1 MLRDRL
7 ETLSGLLKSGA
18 RKENRKHFIILVV
31 LVFSGLIVALG
42 AVYPFLSPFL
52 YTMF

>member
-1 MLRDRL
+1 MNEKLA
-7 ETLSGLLKSGA
+7 TLSALLKAGA
-18 RKENRKHFIILVV
+18 KGENRRHFVILVV
-31 LVFSGLIVALG
+31 LVLAGMIVALG